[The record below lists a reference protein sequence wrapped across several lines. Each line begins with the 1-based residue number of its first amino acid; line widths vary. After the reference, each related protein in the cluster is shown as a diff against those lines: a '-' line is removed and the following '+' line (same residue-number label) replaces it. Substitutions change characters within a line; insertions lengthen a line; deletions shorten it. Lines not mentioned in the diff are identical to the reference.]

1 MVTTTATRTG
11 GLPQPRVAPPAPEP
25 SPVQRGVALV
35 GLAAALLLAFVT
47 AVALAGSACPLGTR
61 RSTTEA
67 PSPGRSPPL
76 TIPLPRAV
84 RPASWPASRLRAA
97 RR

>member
-47 AVALAGSACPLGTR
+47 VVALAGSAWTLSLAGRVR
-61 RSTTEA
+61 RA
-67 PSPGRSPPL
+67 PVL
-76 TIPLPRAV
+76 AV
-84 RPASWPASRLRAA
+84 S
-97 RR
+97 